1 MFLPTEGSGISWPH
15 RVGVATDPRK
25 FEAMVTWPIP
35 KTVKELRGRINRR
48 NFIRN
53 YGVISRPLT
62 QQLKKGG
69 LNWGIEAENAFQQLK
84 EAMVKA
90 PVLAMP
96 DFTKP
101 FVVEADASDNGIGA
115 VLMQEKHPI
124 AYIFGN

>member
-1 MFLPTEGSGISWPH
+1 
-15 RVGVATDPRK
+15 
-25 FEAMVTWPIP
+25 VTWPIP